1 MNPENTSDL
10 QQFSGLQVALLRAL
24 WQLGEGTVSQVQAIL
39 AGEQRDLA
47 PTTVATLLTRLE
59 KRGAVTHRSEGRQFI
74 YRALV
79 DEDFIR
85 TSQIDDLTDRVFD
98 GSVSELVNHLLSGDS
113 VKAGDLER
121 VRQLIDARQSALRK
135 ET

>member
-1 MNPENTSDL
+1 MNPENTSDP

-39 AGEQRDLA
+39 AGDQRDLA

-59 KRGAVTHRSEGRQFI
+59 KRGVVAHRSEGRQFI

-79 DEDFIR
+79 DEEFVR
-85 TSQIDDLTDRVFD
+85 TTQVDDLTDRVFD
-98 GSVSELVNHLLSGDS
+98 GSVSELVNHLLSGDN

-121 VRQLIDARQSALRK
+121 VRQLIEARQSALRK
-135 ET
+135 GT

>member
-1 MNPENTSDL
+1 MNTENSNEP
-10 QQFSGLQVALLRAL
+10 QQLSALQVSLLRAL
-24 WQLGEGTVSQVQAIL
+24 WHLGEGTVSQVQAFL
-39 AGEQRDLA
+39 AREERDLA

-59 KRGAVTHRSEGRQFI
+59 RRGVVAHRSEGRQFV

-79 DEDFIR
+79 DEHR
-85 TSQIDDLTDRVFD
+85 VRNSQVEDLTDRVFD

-121 VRQLIDARQSALRK
+121 VRQLIEARQDALRK
-135 ET
+135 GN